1 LLATFKRPSGGVFR
15 RRIANSNGHR
25 QTETMS
31 STSTLNEP
39 KIPEDVDIHDPA
51 FVRDPFTAY
60 DRLRRECPI
69 ARSNKHGGFWLM
81 TRYEDVRA
89 GAINWRD
96 YTSCVAGVTAIPVI
110 TPRTEP
116 MLPIEIDPPRHSRY
130 RALVNPAFTPERVEE
145 ITPYIGNL
153 AASIVGRMAA
163 KGAADAVAEF
173 CVPVAI
179 ASLAAFT
186 DVPLADSE
194 RWVGWIT
201 KMFDVRDL
209 VAGAAASRELVD
221 YIDGLIAARRALP
234 TGDFISMLIAA
245 EIDGERL
252 DDGQIRSFMTVVF
265 GAGFETT
272 ADGLSVMLHWLA
284 ENPDGLERLAAEPT
298 LIPMAVEEFLR
309 FSSPIQIFGRNAA
322 GDLSVHERQIEAGE
336 IIALGFGSANRDPAM
351 FESPDELRFDRRPN
365 RHLTFGAGPH
375 LCAGAGVAR
384 MEFAVTL
391 AALIDAGIGLSLDPA
406 APPRWKTRG
415 DRRGLASLPLLIE
428 RKTD

>member
-1 LLATFKRPSGGVFR
+1 
-15 RRIANSNGHR
+15 
-25 QTETMS
+25 MS
-31 STSTLNEP
+31 KTATLNEQ
-39 KIPEDVDIHDPA
+39 KTPEDVDIHDPA

-60 DRLRRECPI
+60 DRLRRACPV

-89 GAINWRD
+89 SAINWRD
-96 YTSCVAGVTAIPVI
+96 YTSSVAGVTAIPVI

-130 RALVNPAFTPERVEE
+130 RALVNPVFAPERVEE
-145 ITPYIGNL
+145 ITPRIRNL
-153 AASIVGRMAA
+153 AATVIERMAA
-163 KGAADAVAEF
+163 KGDADAVAEF
-173 CVPVAI
+173 CVPVAV

-186 DVPLADSE
+186 DVPLADSD

-201 KMFDVRDL
+201 KMFNVGDPA
-209 VAGAAASRELVD
+209 AGAAASRQLVA
-221 YIDGLIAARRALP
+221 YIDGLIAARRTTP
-234 TGDFISMLIAA
+234 TGDFISMLMAA

-284 ENPDGLERLAAEPT
+284 ENPDGLARLAAEPA
-298 LIPMAVEEFLR
+298 LIPAAVEEFLR

-322 GDLSVHERQIEAGE
+322 RNLSVHERRIEAGE
-336 IIALGFGSANRDPAM
+336 IVALGFGSANHDPAM
-351 FESPDELRFDRRPN
+351 FEAPEEVRLDRKPN

-391 AALIDAGIGLSLDPA
+391 EALIEAGIGLALDPA
-406 APPRWKTRG
+406 VAPRWKTRG

-428 RKTD
+428 RKKTD

>member
-1 LLATFKRPSGGVFR
+1 M
-15 RRIANSNGHR
+15 SN
-25 QTETMS
+25 TA
-31 STSTLNEP
+31 TLNEP
-39 KIPEDVDIHDPA
+39 QIPEDVDIHDPA

-69 ARSNKHGGFWLM
+69 ARSNQHGGFWLM
-81 TRYEDVRA
+81 TRYDDVRA

-96 YTSCVAGVTAIPVI
+96 YTSSVAGVTAIPVI

-130 RALVNPAFTPERVEE
+130 RALVSPVFTPERVAE
-145 ITPYIGNL
+145 ITPRIGRL
-153 AASIVGRMAA
+153 AASILERMAE
-163 KGAADAVAEF
+163 KGSADAVAEF
-173 CVPVAI
+173 CVPIAI

-194 RWVGWIT
+194 SWVGWIT
-201 KMFDVRDL
+201 KMFDVSDP
-209 VAGAAASRELVD
+209 VGGAAASRELVA
-221 YIDGLIAARRALP
+221 YIDGLITERRAA
-234 TGDFISMLIAA
+234 TAGDFISTLMAA
-245 EIDGERL
+245 EIDGESL

-284 ENPDGLERLAAEPT
+284 ENPGSLVRLAAEPS
-298 LIPMAVEEFLR
+298 LIPTAVEEFLR

-322 GDLSVHERQIEAGE
+322 RDLSMHERRMRAGD
-336 IIALGFGSANRDPAM
+336 IVALGFGSANRDPTV
-351 FESPDELRFDRRPN
+351 FEAPDELRLDRRPN
-365 RHLTFGAGPH
+365 KHLAFGAGPH

-391 AALIDAGIGLSLDPA
+391 EALIEAGIGFALNPA
-406 APPRWKTRG
+406 AVPRWKTRG
-415 DRRGLASLPLLIE
+415 DRRGFATLPLLIE
-428 RKTD
+428 RKKTD

>member
-1 LLATFKRPSGGVFR
+1 M
-15 RRIANSNGHR
+15 SNTAAMG
-25 QTETMS
+25 
-31 STSTLNEP
+31 EP
-39 KIPEDVDIHDPA
+39 QIPEDLDIHDPA

-60 DRLRRECPI
+60 DRLRLECPI

-89 GAINWRD
+89 SAINWRD
-96 YTSCVAGVTAIPVI
+96 YTSSVAGVTAIPVI

-130 RALVNPAFTPERVEE
+130 RALVNPVFTPERVAE
-145 ITPYIGNL
+145 ITPCIGRL
-153 AASIVGRMAA
+153 AASILERMAE
-163 KGAADAVAEF
+163 KESADAVAEF

-194 RWVGWIT
+194 HWVGWIT
-201 KMFDVRDL
+201 KMFNVSDP
-209 VAGAAASRELVD
+209 VAGAAASRDLVV
-221 YIDGLIAARRALP
+221 YIDGLIAARRAAP
-234 TGDFISMLIAA
+234 TGDFISMLMAA
-245 EIDGERL
+245 EIDGESL

-284 ENPDGLERLAAEPT
+284 EHPADLARLAAEPA
-298 LIPMAVEEFLR
+298 LIPTAVEEFLR

-322 GDLSVHERQIEAGE
+322 RDLFVHERRMRAGD
-336 IIALGFGSANRDPAM
+336 IVALGFGSANRDPTV
-351 FESPDELRFDRRPN
+351 FEAPDELRLDRKPN

-391 AALIDAGIGLSLDPA
+391 EALIEAGIGLALDPA
-406 APPRWKTRG
+406 VAPRWKTRG
-415 DRRGLASLPLLIE
+415 DRRGFASLPLLID
-428 RKTD
+428 RKKAH

>member
-1 LLATFKRPSGGVFR
+1 MPDTAR
-15 RRIANSNGHR
+15 
-25 QTETMS
+25 
-31 STSTLNEP
+31 LNEP
-39 KIPEDVDIHDPA
+39 QIPEDVDIHDPA

-60 DRLRRECPI
+60 ERLRRECPV

-96 YTSCVAGVTAIPVI
+96 YTSSVAGVTAIPVI

-116 MLPIEIDPPRHSRY
+116 MLPIEIDPPRHSHY
-130 RALVNPAFTPERVEE
+130 RALVSPVFTPERVAE
-145 ITPYIGNL
+145 ITPRIGKL
-153 AASIVGRMAA
+153 ARSTLLRMAE
-163 KGAADAVAEF
+163 KGSADAVAEF

-194 RWVGWIT
+194 SWVGWIS
-201 KMFDVRDL
+201 KMFDVSDP
-209 VAGAAASRELVD
+209 VGGAAASRELVV
-221 YIDGLIAARRALP
+221 YIDRLIAARRAAP
-234 TGDFISMLIAA
+234 TGDFISMLMAA
-245 EIDGERL
+245 EIDGESL

-284 ENPDGLERLAAEPT
+284 ENPGSLARLAAEPI
-298 LIPMAVEEFLR
+298 LIRTAVEEFLR

-322 GDLSVHERQIEAGE
+322 RDLSMHERRMRAGD
-336 IIALGFGSANRDPAM
+336 IVALGFGSANRDPAV
-351 FESPDELRFDRRPN
+351 FEAPDELRLDRRPN
-365 RHLTFGAGPH
+365 RHLSFGAGPH

-391 AALIDAGIGLSLDPA
+391 EALIAAGIGLALDPA
-406 APPRWKTRG
+406 AASRWKRRG
-415 DRRGLASLPLLIE
+415 DRRGFATLPLLID
-428 RKTD
+428 RKKMD

>member
-1 LLATFKRPSGGVFR
+1 M
-15 RRIANSNGHR
+15 SN
-25 QTETMS
+25 TAAMS
-31 STSTLNEP
+31 EP
-39 KIPEDVDIHDPA
+39 QIPEDVDIHDPT

-60 DRLRRECPI
+60 DRLRRKCPI

-81 TRYEDVRA
+81 ARYEDVRA
-89 GAINWRD
+89 SAINWRD
-96 YTSCVAGVTAIPVI
+96 YTSSVAGVTAIPVI

-130 RALVNPAFTPERVEE
+130 RALVNPVFTPERVAE
-145 ITPYIGNL
+145 ITPRIGSL
-153 AASIVGRMAA
+153 ARSILARMAE
-163 KGAADAVAEF
+163 KGSADAVAEF

-194 RWVGWIT
+194 HWVGWIT
-201 KMFDVRDL
+201 KMFDVSDP
-209 VAGAAASRELVD
+209 VAGAAASRDLGA
-221 YIDGLIAARRALP
+221 YIDGLVAARRAAR
-234 TGDFISMLIAA
+234 TGDFISMLMAA
-245 EIDGERL
+245 EIDGESL

-284 ENPDGLERLAAEPT
+284 ENPDGLARLVAEPS
-298 LIPMAVEEFLR
+298 LIPTAVEEFLR
-309 FSSPIQIFGRNAA
+309 FSAPIQIFGRNASR
-322 GDLSVHERQIEAGE
+322 DLFVHERRIPAGD
-336 IIALGFGSANRDPAM
+336 IVALSFGSANRDPAA
-351 FESPDELRFDRRPN
+351 FEAPDELRLDRKPN

-391 AALIDAGIGLSLDPA
+391 EALIEAGIGLALDPA
-406 APPRWKTRG
+406 VAPRSKTR
-415 DRRGLASLPLLIE
+415 RSARSCKPALAHW
-428 RKTD
+428 

>member
-1 LLATFKRPSGGVFR
+1 
-15 RRIANSNGHR
+15 
-25 QTETMS
+25 MS
-31 STSTLNEP
+31 DTATLNEP
-39 KIPEDVDIHDPA
+39 RIPEDVDIHDPV

-81 TRYEDVRA
+81 TRHEDVRA
-89 GAINWRD
+89 CAINWRD
-96 YTSCVAGVTAIPVI
+96 YTSSVAGVTAIPVI

-130 RALVNPAFTPERVEE
+130 RALVNPVFTPERVAE
-145 ITPYIGNL
+145 ITPRIRNL
-153 AASIVGRMAA
+153 ADSMLARMAEN
-163 KGAADAVAEF
+163 GRADAVAEF

-179 ASLAAFT
+179 TSLAAFT

-201 KMFDVRDL
+201 KMFDVSDP
-209 VAGAAASRELVD
+209 VAGAAASRELVA
-221 YIDGLIAARRALP
+221 YIDGLIATRRAAP
-234 TGDFISMLIAA
+234 TDDFISTLMAA

-252 DDGQIRSFMTVVF
+252 DDGQIRSFVTVVF

-284 ENPDGLERLAAEPT
+284 ENPDSLARLAAEPA
-298 LIPMAVEEFLR
+298 LIPTAVEEFLR

-322 GDLSVHERQIEAGE
+322 RDLSVHERHIQAGD
-336 IIALGFGSANRDPAM
+336 IVALGFGSANRDPAA
-351 FESPDELRFDRRPN
+351 FEAPDELRLDRRPN

-391 AALIDAGIGLSLDPA
+391 EALIEAGIGLALDPA
-406 APPRWKTRG
+406 FAPRWKTRG

-428 RKTD
+428 RRKTD

>member
-1 LLATFKRPSGGVFR
+1 MSDTAT
-15 RRIANSNGHR
+15 
-25 QTETMS
+25 Q
-31 STSTLNEP
+31 NEP
-39 KIPEDVDIHDPA
+39 QIPEDVDIHDPA
-51 FVRDPFTAY
+51 FVRDPFAAY

-81 TRYEDVRA
+81 TRYDNVRA

-96 YTSCVAGVTAIPVI
+96 YTSSVAGVTAIPVI

-130 RALVNPAFTPERVEE
+130 RALVNSVFTPERVAE
-145 ITPYIGNL
+145 ITPRIGNL
-153 AASIVGRMAA
+153 AASILGRMAD
-163 KGAADAVAEF
+163 KGSADAVAEF

-194 RWVGWIT
+194 RWLGWIT
-201 KMFDVRDL
+201 KMFDVSDPI
-209 VAGAAASRELVD
+209 AGAAASRELVA
-221 YIDGLIAARRALP
+221 YIDGLIAARRTAP
-234 TGDFISMLIAA
+234 TGDFISMLMAA
-245 EIDGERL
+245 EIDGESL

-284 ENPDGLERLAAEPT
+284 ENPGSLARLVAEPS
-298 LIPMAVEEFLR
+298 LIPTAVEEFLR
-309 FSSPIQIFGRNAA
+309 FFAPIQIFGRNAA
-322 GDLSVHERQIEAGE
+322 RDLSVHERRIKAGD
-336 IIALGFGSANRDPAM
+336 IVALGFGSANRDPAA
-351 FESPDELRFDRRPN
+351 FEAPDELRLDRKPN

-391 AALIDAGIGLSLDPA
+391 EALIEAGIGLALDPA
-406 APPRWKTRG
+406 VAPRWKTRG
-415 DRRGLASLPLLIE
+415 DRRGFARLPLLIE
-428 RKTD
+428 KKKAD